1 MLRNRSCLIILLA
14 SLVSGVSQFSNAD
27 DSIRVEIETP
37 KGWRTETL
45 SLPTGFAKDMKLT
58 GFEEVR
64 FAPGMFRPDAEDFF
78 TYCFV
83 FCLPNQS
90 PPNQKVLTEELLKY
104 YRGLAVAVTRRSGID
119 VKPDRFT
126 LKITPVKD
134 SKTKSRA
141 VMTWVEPFVTQKPQ
155 TLNLEIESVLEK
167 PIKGCLLKIAV
178 SPKPHNAELWKPMRS
193 LLKEAKVA
201 VTKRR
206 TQQR

>member
-1 MLRNRSCLIILLA
+1 MFRKFSRSAFLFALFAVALSEATIA
-14 SLVSGVSQFSNAD
+14 EEP
-27 DSIRVEIETP
+27 IRVEIETP

-83 FCLPNQS
+83 FCLPDQA
-90 PPNQKVLTEELLKY
+90 PPNPKVLTEELLKY

-119 VKPDRFT
+119 VKSASFT

-134 SKTKSRA
+134 SKTKSRG
-141 VMTWVEPFVTQKPQ
+141 VMTWIEPFATRKPQ
-155 TLNLEIESVLEK
+155 TLNLEIESVLVSSV
-167 PIKGCLLKIAV
+167 KGCLLKIAV
-178 SPKPHNAELWKPMRS
+178 SPKPRDGNVWKPMRK
-193 LLKEAKVA
+193 LLKGAKVV
-201 VTKRR
+201 VTSMP
-206 TQQR
+206 

>member
-1 MLRNRSCLIILLA
+1 MFRKYSCSAFLFAFLA
-14 SLVSGVSQFSNAD
+14 VGLSDVAVAD
-27 DSIRVEIETP
+27 EPIRVEIETP

-83 FCLPNQS
+83 FCLPDQT

-119 VKPDRFT
+119 VKPASFT

-141 VMTWVEPFVTQKPQ
+141 VMTWIEPFATRKAQ
-155 TLNLEIESVLEK
+155 TLNLEIESVLESS
-167 PIKGCLLKIAV
+167 IKGGLLKIAV
-178 SPKPHNAELWKPMRS
+178 SPKPHKADVWKPMRK
-193 LLKEAKVA
+193 LLKGAKVV
-201 VTKRR
+201 VTSAP
-206 TQQR
+206 

>member
-1 MLRNRSCLIILLA
+1 MLRNRSCLIILLV

-119 VKPDRFT
+119 VKPDSFT

-141 VMTWVEPFVTQKPQ
+141 VMTWVEPFATQKPQ

-167 PIKGCLLKIAV
+167 SIKGCLLKIAV
-178 SPKPHNAELWKPMRS
+178 SPKPHEAEQWKPMRS

>member
-1 MLRNRSCLIILLA
+1 MFRKYSCSVLLFA
-14 SLVSGVSQFSNAD
+14 LFAVALSEATVAEEP
-27 DSIRVEIETP
+27 IRVEMETP

-83 FCLPNQS
+83 FCLPDQS
-90 PPNQKVLTEELLKY
+90 PPNPKVLTEELLKY

-119 VKPDRFT
+119 VKSASFT

-141 VMTWVEPFVTQKPQ
+141 VMTWIEPFATRKPQ
-155 TLNLEIESVLEK
+155 TLNLEIESV
-167 PIKGCLLKIAV
+167 IDSSVKGCLLKIAV
-178 SPKPHNAELWKPMRS
+178 SPKPHDGNVWKPMRK
-193 LLKEAKVA
+193 LLKGAKVV
-201 VTKRR
+201 VTS
-206 TQQR
+206 TP

>member
-1 MLRNRSCLIILLA
+1 MTRNICRFVVLLTVG
-14 SLVSGVSQFSNAD
+14 LVTEPSFVVAQD
-27 DSIRVEIETP
+27 ETKVEIETP

-45 SLPTGFAKDMKLT
+45 SLPTVFAKDMTLK

-90 PPNQKVLTEELLKY
+90 PPDQKTLTAELLKY
-104 YRGLAVAVTRRSGID
+104 YRGLAVAVTKGSGVD
-119 VKPDRFT
+119 VKPDSFT

-141 VMTWVEPFVTQKPQ
+141 VMTWVEPFATQKPQ
-155 TLNLEIESVLEK
+155 TLNLEIESVVDSS
-167 PIKGCLLKIAV
+167 IKGSLLKIAV
-178 SPKPHNAELWKPMRS
+178 SPKPHEAEVWKPMRNM
-193 LLKEAKVA
+193 LKAAKVVVA
-201 VTKRR
+201 AKP
-206 TQQR
+206 

>member
-1 MLRNRSCLIILLA
+1 MFRKYSCPVFLFALFAVALSEA
-14 SLVSGVSQFSNAD
+14 TVAEEP
-27 DSIRVEIETP
+27 IRVEMETP

-83 FCLPNQS
+83 FCLPDQS
-90 PPNQKVLTEELLKY
+90 PPNPKVLTEELLKY

-119 VKPDRFT
+119 VKSASFT

-141 VMTWVEPFVTQKPQ
+141 VMTWIEPFATRKPQ
-155 TLNLEIESVLEK
+155 TLNLEIESV
-167 PIKGCLLKIAV
+167 IDSSVKGCLLKIAV
-178 SPKPHNAELWKPMRS
+178 SPKPRDGNVWKPMRK
-193 LLKEAKVA
+193 LLKGAKVV
-201 VTKRR
+201 VTS
-206 TQQR
+206 TP

>member
-1 MLRNRSCLIILLA
+1 MFRKYSCPVFLFALFAVALSEA
-14 SLVSGVSQFSNAD
+14 TVAEEP
-27 DSIRVEIETP
+27 IRVEMETP

-83 FCLPNQS
+83 FCLPDQS
-90 PPNQKVLTEELLKY
+90 PPNPKVLTEELLKY

-119 VKPDRFT
+119 VKSASFT

-141 VMTWVEPFVTQKPQ
+141 VMTWIEPFATRKPQ
-155 TLNLEIESVLEK
+155 TLNLEIESV
-167 PIKGCLLKIAV
+167 IDSSVKGCLLKIAV
-178 SPKPHNAELWKPMRS
+178 SPKPHDGNVWKPMRK
-193 LLKEAKVA
+193 LLKGAKVV
-201 VTKRR
+201 VTS
-206 TQQR
+206 TP

>member
-1 MLRNRSCLIILLA
+1 MFRKYSCPVFLFALFAVALSEA
-14 SLVSGVSQFSNAD
+14 TVAEEP
-27 DSIRVEIETP
+27 IRVEMETP

-83 FCLPNQS
+83 FCLPDQS
-90 PPNQKVLTEELLKY
+90 PPNPKVLTEELLKY

-119 VKPDRFT
+119 VKSASFT
-126 LKITPVKD
+126 LKITPVKE

-141 VMTWVEPFVTQKPQ
+141 VMTWIEPFATRKPQ
-155 TLNLEIESVLEK
+155 TLNLEIESVLDNSV
-167 PIKGCLLKIAV
+167 KGCLLKIAV
-178 SPKPHNAELWKPMRS
+178 SPKPRDGNVWKPMRK
-193 LLKEAKVA
+193 LLKGAKVV
-201 VTKRR
+201 VTS
-206 TQQR
+206 TP

>member
-1 MLRNRSCLIILLA
+1 MFRKYSCPVFLFALFAVALSEA
-14 SLVSGVSQFSNAD
+14 TVAEEP
-27 DSIRVEIETP
+27 IRVEMETP

-83 FCLPNQS
+83 FCLPDQS
-90 PPNQKVLTEELLKY
+90 PPNPKVLTEELLKY

-119 VKPDRFT
+119 VKSAPFT

-141 VMTWVEPFVTQKPQ
+141 VMTWIEPFATRKPQ
-155 TLNLEIESVLEK
+155 TLNLEIESV
-167 PIKGCLLKIAV
+167 IDSSVKGCLLKIAV
-178 SPKPHNAELWKPMRS
+178 SPKPHDGNVWKPMRK
-193 LLKEAKVA
+193 LLKGAKVV
-201 VTKRR
+201 VTS
-206 TQQR
+206 TP

>member
-1 MLRNRSCLIILLA
+1 MRSRYRSAILLVA
-14 SLVSGVSQFSNAD
+14 VALVVSGVATAQESLKVD
-27 DSIRVEIETP
+27 IETP

-45 SLPTGFAKDMKLT
+45 SLPTSFAKDMKLT

-83 FCLPNQS
+83 FCLPNQT

-104 YRGLAVAVTRRSGID
+104 YRGLAVAVTKRSGID
-119 VKPDRFT
+119 VKPASFT

-141 VMTWVEPFVTQKPQ
+141 VMTWVEPFATRKSQ
-155 TLNLEIESVLEK
+155 TLILEIESIVDSS
-167 PIKGCLLKIAV
+167 IKGCVLKIAV
-178 SPKPHNAELWKPMRS
+178 SPKPHDGDVWKPMRK
-193 LLKEAKVA
+193 LLKGAKVV
-201 VTKRR
+201 VTSAP
-206 TQQR
+206 

>member
-1 MLRNRSCLIILLA
+1 MFRKYSCPVFLFALFAVALSEA
-14 SLVSGVSQFSNAD
+14 TVAEEP
-27 DSIRVEIETP
+27 IRVEMETP

-83 FCLPNQS
+83 FCLPDQA
-90 PPNQKVLTEELLKY
+90 PPNSKVLTEELLKY

-119 VKPDRFT
+119 VKSASFT

-141 VMTWVEPFVTQKPQ
+141 VMTWIEPFATRKPQ
-155 TLNLEIESVLEK
+155 TLNLEIELVLDNSV
-167 PIKGCLLKIAV
+167 KGCLLKIAV
-178 SPKPHNAELWKPMRS
+178 SPKPRDGNVWKPMRK
-193 LLKEAKVA
+193 LLKGAKVV
-201 VTKRR
+201 VTS
-206 TQQR
+206 TP

>member
-1 MLRNRSCLIILLA
+1 MFRKNSCSAFSFAFLVLA
-14 SLVSGVSQFSNAD
+14 LSAVAVAEEP
-27 DSIRVEIETP
+27 IRVEIETP

-83 FCLPNQS
+83 FCLPNQT
-90 PPNQKVLTEELLKY
+90 PPNQKTQTEELLKY
-104 YRGLAVAVTRRSGID
+104 YRGLAVAVTKRSGVD
-119 VKPDRFT
+119 VKPDSFT

-141 VMTWVEPFVTQKPQ
+141 VMTWVEPFATRKPQ
-155 TLNLEIESVLEK
+155 TLNLEIEMAVDNS
-167 PIKGCLLKIAV
+167 IKGCLLKIAV
-178 SPKPHNAELWKPMRS
+178 SPKSHDGTVWKPMRM
-193 LLKEAKVA
+193 LLKGAKVVVA
-201 VTKRR
+201 NAK
-206 TQQR
+206 

>member
-1 MLRNRSCLIILLA
+1 MFRKYSCSAFLFAFLTVGLSEVA
-14 SLVSGVSQFSNAD
+14 VAD
-27 DSIRVEIETP
+27 EPIRVEIETP

-83 FCLPNQS
+83 FCLPDQT

-119 VKPDRFT
+119 VKPASFT

-141 VMTWVEPFVTQKPQ
+141 VMTWIEPFATRKPQ
-155 TLNLEIESVLEK
+155 TLNLEIESVLDSS
-167 PIKGCLLKIAV
+167 INGCLLKIAV
-178 SPKPHNAELWKPMRS
+178 SPKPYKADVWKPMRK
-193 LLKEAKVA
+193 LLKGAKVV
-201 VTKRR
+201 VTNAP
-206 TQQR
+206 